1 VLAASGIKYLAT
13 ALALGIPL
21 EGAMG
26 NEHDLFYV
34 SLVWA
39 DILLLSLALASM
51 GIFAVWRAWH
61 SE

>member
-1 VLAASGIKYLAT
+1 
-13 ALALGIPL
+13 
-21 EGAMG
+21 MG

-51 GIFAVWRAWH
+51 VIFAVWRAWH
-61 SE
+61 SG